1 MSDEANM
8 EPRKALFILAI
19 TKDIML
25 DSAICDLIDNS
36 INAAKKLSKFKSLK
50 GYRVDLYIGQKN
62 NDKYDFVIKDNCG
75 GIKREDA
82 KNRAFTLGNDFI
94 DNKLGFGIGMKRA
107 IFKLADEFLLES
119 YTLDDKFKIQMD
131 VNKWAKKPRWKTPIK
146 ENNSKESL
154 EPGVVISISKLNNKI
169 EAELLSKEFE
179 RRLINT
185 IKINFEFILEAGFE
199 IYFNEKKI
207 EYNSNL
213 FAKNLL
219 DDRSYTINENEVKLK
234 IEYNSKRSSEFYGWN
249 YVINGRNIIHGDKSI
264 LSNWQKTIRDDKYSY
279 EKFIGFVFI
288 NGDNVSELP
297 LNTSKDGIDAN
308 SSMYRI
314 IQKHMMSA
322 IDKTKEYFK
331 DS

>member
-199 IYFNEKKI
+199 IYFKGEKIQLDYK
-207 EYNSNL
+207 SN
-213 FAKNLL
+213 
-219 DDRSYTINENEVKLK
+219 
-234 IEYNSKRSSEFYGWN
+234 
-249 YVINGRNIIHGDKSI
+249 
-264 LSNWQKTIRDDKYSY
+264 LSNWKETIKNKEYNYDKFVGFVIKTSSVVSPSQKTP
-279 EKFIGFVFI
+279 GVFV
-288 NGDNVSELP
+288 
-297 LNTSKDGIDAN
+297 
-308 SSMYRI
+308 
-314 IQKHMMSA
+314 
-322 IDKTKEYFK
+322 KEE
-331 DS
+331 